1 MNINFD
7 ELLSAGT
14 DYLSSTFEFRSR
26 YHGGVYVT
34 PANPDCFRRYHY
46 MERQEHALDTLQW
59 VLGIPQNVIINAA
72 RIENRYYERGG
83 EGCISSEALIR
94 GLLRNSDCPKEN
106 LL

>member
-14 DYLSSTFEFRSR
+14 DYLSSAYEFRSR

-34 PANPDCFRRYHY
+34 YSNQDCYQRYHQ
-46 MERQEHALDTLQW
+46 MERQEHALYTLQW
-59 VLGIPQNVIINAA
+59 VLGIPQDVIINAA

-83 EGCISSEALIR
+83 EGYISSETLIR
-94 GLLRNSDCPKEN
+94 GLLQNSDCPKEN